1 MRKVQ
6 PSLDL
11 LLDPALQTHRQ
22 THMTNPL
29 DCQLLLLGVKESFS
43 KDFLNPSHSKR
54 KASSVSLFDQC
65 VLTDQA
71 MKALC
76 PAQHARFTIEGVPS
90 PQAFKTPSTG
100 LNSLALLLVNTTQSL
115 EQERAL
121 EWRKYLAQE
130 RAFAYEVIYGHGL
143 EMLNRIRF
151 AWSAALQTWQFQ
163 VSPDLLRPLAS
174 PRYSAY
180 CDKCSDPLCEGRL
193 FGLPLFG

>member
-6 PSLDL
+6 PRLDL
-11 LLDPALQTHRQ
+11 LLEPTLQ

-29 DCQLLLLGVKESFS
+29 ECQLLLLGVKESFS
-43 KDFLNPSHSKR
+43 QDVLNTSHSER
-54 KASSVSLFDQC
+54 EASSVSLFDQC

-76 PAQHARFTIEGVPS
+76 PAQHARFTIEGIPT
-90 PQAFKTPSTG
+90 PQAFKTPKTG
-100 LNSLALLLVNTTQSL
+100 PNSLALLLVNTTHSL

-121 EWRKYLAQE
+121 AWRTYLAHE
-130 RAFAYEVIYGHGL
+130 RAFAYEVIYGDGH

-151 AWSAALQTWQFQ
+151 AWTAALQTWQFQ

-180 CDKCSDPLCEGRL
+180 CDKCSDPLCEGQLLGLQL
-193 FGLPLFG
+193 FG